1 MNCVPAKEEFL
12 NCLREV
18 CAEHGSVLIFDEVMT
33 GFRVA
38 LAGAQSIYNIVPDL
52 TILGKVIGGGMPVGA
67 FGGKKEIMDHIS
79 PDGPVYQAGTLSG
92 NPVAMAAGLKTL
104 ELISKENFFEE
115 LGNKT
120 KSLVDGLTEVAKQAG
135 IDFTTNQIGGMFG
148 LFFSDEENID
158 SFDKVMQC
166 NQEQFNQFF
175 HGMLAEGVYLAPSSF
190 EAGFVSSAHSDEDI
204 EATINAA
211 KKVLSNL

>member
-1 MNCVPAKEEFL
+1 MLARA
-12 NCLREV
+12 LR
-18 CAEHGSVLIFDEVMT
+18 
-33 GFRVA
+33 
-38 LAGAQSIYNIVPDL
+38 QS
-52 TILGKVIGGGMPVGA
+52 
-67 FGGKKEIMDHIS
+67 E
-79 PDGPVYQAGTLSG
+79 
-92 NPVAMAAGLKTL
+92 
-104 ELISKENFFEE
+104 
-115 LGNKT
+115 
-120 KSLVDGLTEVAKQAG
+120 G